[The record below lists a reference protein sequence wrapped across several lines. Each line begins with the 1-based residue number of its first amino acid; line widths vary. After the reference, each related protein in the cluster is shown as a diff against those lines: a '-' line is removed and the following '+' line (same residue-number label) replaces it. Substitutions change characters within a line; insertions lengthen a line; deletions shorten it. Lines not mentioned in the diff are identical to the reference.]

1 MRWIYAM
8 EYRKAVGSNERHV
21 HTITRTD
28 LKSTMLT
35 RGKKK
40 KQNKIYSYHLW
51 K

>member
-1 MRWIYAM
+1 MRWIHAM

-40 KQNKIYSYHLW
+40 EAEYNL
-51 K
+51 